1 MDILLPNEADLS
13 YQDLLVI
20 RSALQI
26 HSQQTQEALFKI
38 NHLIKSSEEENNVME
53 HGDEN

>member
-13 YQDLLVI
+13 YEDLLVI

-26 HSQQTQEALFKI
+26 HNQSF
-38 NHLIKSSEEENNVME
+38 N
-53 HGDEN
+53 

>member
-1 MDILLPNEADLS
+1 MKMDDIILLPNEADLNHEE
-13 YQDLLVI
+13 LLII

-38 NHLIKSSEEENNVME
+38 NHLIKSGEEEK
-53 HGDEN
+53 

>member
-13 YQDLLVI
+13 YEELLVN

-26 HSQQTQEALFKI
+26 HNQQAQGALFKI
-38 NHLIKSSEEENNVME
+38 NHLIKSNEEEK
-53 HGDEN
+53 

>member
-13 YQDLLVI
+13 YEDLLVI

-26 HSQQTQEALFKI
+26 HSKQAQEALFKI
-38 NHLIKSSEEENNVME
+38 NHLIKSSEDDN
-53 HGDEN
+53 

>member
-1 MDILLPNEADLS
+1 MDKMDDIILLPNESDLS
-13 YQDLLVI
+13 NEELLII

-38 NHLIKSSEEENNVME
+38 NHLIKSSEEER
-53 HGDEN
+53 

>member
-20 RSALQI
+20 RSAVQI
-26 HSQQTQEALFKI
+26 HSQQTQEILFKI
-38 NHLIKSSEEENNVME
+38 NHLIKSNEEEQ
-53 HGDEN
+53 